1 MVFDLEESVDRV
13 LKNTFH
19 IIKEGER
26 EVCFYLC
33 DITDSFLT
41 F

>member
-1 MVFDLEESVDRV
+1 MVFVSDDSVDEV
-13 LKNTFH
+13 LKSTFH
-19 IIKEGER
+19 TIKGT